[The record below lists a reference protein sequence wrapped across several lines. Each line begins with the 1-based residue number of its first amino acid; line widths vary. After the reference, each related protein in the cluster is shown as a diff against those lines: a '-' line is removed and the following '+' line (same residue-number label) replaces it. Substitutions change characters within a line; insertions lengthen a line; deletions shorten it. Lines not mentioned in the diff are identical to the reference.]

1 MLSMMLDPRFKGL
14 RLVIQYVGKEKIILI
29 ASEYDM
35 YVLFPLLVH
44 AYKFLN
50 PFVASEI
57 VVASTSTNFEM
68 NNYGVGSLYD
78 LMGGMQKAHLH
89 GGKFMN
95 HNFLMLFLW
104 PEKF

>member
-29 ASEYDM
+29 AGEYDM
-35 YVLFPLLVH
+35 YVLFPLLVY

-50 PFVASEI
+50 PFVAS
-57 VVASTSTNFEM
+57 TSTNSKM

-89 GGKFMN
+89 GGKLMN
-95 HNFLMLFLW
+95 HNFPMLFLW
-104 PEKF
+104 PKNF